1 LSTREWSH
9 GTILFVYHGR
19 ERNRRGFTLIEVLAI
34 LAILA
39 TLAAI
44 AVPMYFEALDKA
56 KVAKAIAD
64 IRTLSSEIGT
74 YQVFNGS
81 PPLSLADVGRANFE
95 DPYGNPYEYLEIS
108 CDETKSK
115 CKAPPGARK
124 DQFLKPLNSVL

>member
-1 LSTREWSH
+1 MSTREWSH

-19 ERNRRGFTLIEVLAI
+19 KRNRRGFTLIEVLAV

-39 TLAAI
+39 TLAAL

-74 YQVFNGS
+74 HQLFNGS
-81 PPLSLADVGRANFE
+81 PAAQPCRRRTGKF
-95 DPYGNPYEYLEIS
+95 
-108 CDETKSK
+108 
-115 CKAPPGARK
+115 
-124 DQFLKPLNSVL
+124 